1 MRLRQ
6 LFILLACALLAGCST
21 TKNTGVTRTYHGM
34 KVIHNVYFNGR
45 IAYEEG
51 MQAIDK
57 ANEDDFSEVLPLYP
71 ISNPKAQ
78 QAGASQMDKSIEK
91 CRKCIKLHS
100 IHAKPK
106 RNSRKMSDP
115 QYRAWLQRKEFNNQ
129 MYRAWMM
136 LGQSEFHKGDF
147 LGSVGTFSYISRLYD
162 YDKDIVAQCQLWT
175 ARAYAEMGWIYEAED
190 MLKRVQPDNLKRKN
204 QPFYSAV
211 SADIMLKGGHYREA
225 VPFVQIARKD
235 EKRKGLRPRFE
246 FVLGQLYQI
255 EGQRDAARAAYKRVM
270 RLQPAHELMFN
281 STLRY
286 HELAGDTL
294 KTMRSLRRM
303 AKLDKNKDLLDQ
315 IYGTMGNLYLNNGDT
330 ARAVAMYEL
339 AAENSTRS
347 GSAKAAVL
355 LQAADLHYSRREYE
369 AASPCY
375 KEAVQIISSD
385 DERYPLAA
393 NRAETLDLLVQDL
406 ATIRLQDSLQVLS
419 KLPEDEQL
427 AAAERVVEQL
437 IAQEKADSVKAAE
450 AARAEELV
458 RGPASVNTD
467 ALFGGPKD
475 NSWYFYNANL
485 LKKGRQDFRQ
495 KWGNRALEDNWR
507 RMSKSGAATASA
519 ELPVEQQADE
529 TAENEAVAAADS
541 VAAAEPVTDVHNPEY
556 YLQQIPKT
564 EADLAASD
572 SLIADALCD
581 LVYLY
586 KEKIGEQQLSDE
598 AFEELVRRFPQDKRL
613 PDLYYMQYLNAL
625 RNEDGRAE
633 DYRRELMRRFP
644 DSRQAQIVADPD
656 YFKSLQATAIA
667 QDSLYAAAY
676 TAYKR
681 GDYKTVKA
689 DKLYAEQN
697 YPLSQ
702 LMPRF
707 LFLNAVATARTEG
720 QPAFVA
726 SLQDMVERYPEHE
739 LSAMAKNML
748 AMMGEGMQSK
758 KGGAMGTLQDKRE
771 QKEEGDEEKEA
782 DKQFSAER
790 QESSYV
796 LIIMPADA
804 EQLNNMMY
812 EVALFNFSQFLIKDF
827 DIQSVANFSAH
838 ESALQLSGFDSLDEA
853 EWYIS
858 LLEKDVNMSMLLKQS
873 GAQVVAITAPNY
885 RLLGERSIDDYKL
898 FMQQKP
904 GQQDVQKQKPAAK
917 KKQGQT
923 KKQPKKKK

>member
-1 MRLRQ
+1 MKLRL
-6 LFILLACALLAGCST
+6 LFILPFAVLLAGCST
-21 TKNTGVTRTYHGM
+21 TKNTGATRAYHGM

-45 IAYEEG
+45 IAFDEG

-78 QAGASQMDKSIEK
+78 HAGASQMDKSIEK
-91 CRKCIKLHS
+91 SRKCIKLHS

-115 QYRAWLQRKEFNNQ
+115 QYKAWLQRKEFNNQ
-129 MYRAWMM
+129 MYRAWLM

-147 LGSVGTFSYISRLYD
+147 LGSVGTFSYISRLYEH
-162 YDKDIVAQCQLWT
+162 DKDIVAQCQLWT

-190 MLKRVQPDNLKRKN
+190 MLRRVQPDNLKRKN

-211 SADIMLKGGHYREA
+211 SADILLKGGHYREA
-225 VPFVQIARKD
+225 VPFVQIARKE
-235 EKRKGLRPRFE
+235 EKRKGLKPRFE

-255 EGQRDAARAAYKRVM
+255 NGQRDAARAAYKRVM
-270 RLQPAHELMFN
+270 RLQPAHDLMFN

-286 HELAGDTL
+286 YELAGDTL

-303 AKLDKNKDLLDQ
+303 AKLDKNKDVLDQ

-330 ARAVAMYEL
+330 ARAIAMYEE
-339 AAENSTRS
+339 AAEKSTKN

-375 KEAVQIISSD
+375 KEAVQIIQSD

-393 NRAETLDLLVQDL
+393 NRAETLDLLVQNL
-406 ATIRLQDSLQVLS
+406 NTIRLQDSLQALS
-419 KLPEDEQL
+419 KLPEEEQI
-427 AAAERVVEQL
+427 AAAQRVVDRL
-437 IAQEKADSVKAAE
+437 IEQEKADSVKAAE
-450 AARAEELV
+450 AARAEELD

-467 ALFGGPKD
+467 ALFGGQKD

-485 LKKGRQDFRQ
+485 LKKGKQTFRQ

-507 RMSKSGAATASA
+507 RTSKSGAATVSSDVQA
-519 ELPVEQQADE
+519 EQQTGE
-529 TAENEAVAAADS
+529 TAENEGGAATDS
-541 VAAAEPVTDVHNPEY
+541 VAAAEPVTDIHKAEY

-564 EADLAASD
+564 EADMAASD
-572 SLIADALCD
+572 SLIAGALND
-581 LVYLY
+581 LIYLY
-586 KEKIGEQQLSDE
+586 REKIGEQQLSDE

-625 RNEDGRAE
+625 RKEDGRAE

-644 DSRQAQIVADPD
+644 DSRQAQIVADPN
-656 YFKSLQATAIA
+656 YLKSLQATAAA
-667 QDSLYAAAY
+667 QDSLYAATY
-676 TAYKR
+676 NYYKR
-681 GDYKTVKA
+681 GEYKPVKA
-689 DKLYAEQN
+689 NKVYAEQN
-697 YPLSQ
+697 YPLSP

-720 QPAFVA
+720 QKAFVA
-726 SLQDMVERYPEHE
+726 DLQDMVERYPEHE

-748 AMMGEGMQSK
+748 AMMGEGMESK
-758 KGGAMGTLQDKRE
+758 KGGAMGTLQDKRG
-771 QKEEGDEEKEA
+771 QTEEENEEKKDE
-782 DKQFSAER
+782 KQFSAER
-790 QESSYV
+790 QEQSYV
-796 LIIMPADA
+796 LIIIPADA
-804 EQLNNMMY
+804 DKLNNLLY
-812 EVALFNFSQFLIKDF
+812 ETALFNFSQFLIKDF
-827 DIQSVANFSAH
+827 DIQSVGAFTAQ
-838 ESALQLSGFDSLDEA
+838 ESALQISGFDSLDEA
-853 EWYIS
+853 EWYIQ
-858 LLEKDVNMSMLLKQS
+858 LLEKDVNMSQLLKELR
-873 GAQVVAITAPNY
+873 AQVVGITTPNY
-885 RLLGERSIDDYKL
+885 QLLGVHPIEEYKL

-904 GQQDVQKQKPAAK
+904 DKQDKQAKKPAAK
-917 KKQGQT
+917 KKTGQA
-923 KKQPKKKK
+923 KKQAKKKK